1 MKKKTCK
8 AQKNEKKCGKKKEK
22 KEIQKKKHV
31 AWGKLQYF
39 PMPFRVLLI
48 IEFCAISFN
57 NYEVNNEICD
67 VDR

>member
-1 MKKKTCK
+1 MWRGESNST
-8 AQKNEKKCGKKKEK
+8 
-22 KEIQKKKHV
+22 
-31 AWGKLQYF
+31 F
-39 PMPFRVLLI
+39 PTPFRVLLI